1 MPLIEQKG
9 DEMKNY
15 KLAVSIYDDYKDMDF
30 MDYDDTREESISF
43 IASMLDEIGE
53 SDTRAMLNN
62 LMY

>member
-1 MPLIEQKG
+1 MR
-9 DEMKNY
+9 NY

-30 MDYDDTREESISF
+30 MDYDDTKEESISF

-53 SDTRAMLNN
+53 NDTRAMLNN